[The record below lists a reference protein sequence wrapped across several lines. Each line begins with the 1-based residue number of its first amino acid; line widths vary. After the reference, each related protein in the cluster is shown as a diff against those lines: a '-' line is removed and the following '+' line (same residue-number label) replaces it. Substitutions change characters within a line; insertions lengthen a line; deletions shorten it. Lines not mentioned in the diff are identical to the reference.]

1 MTNHPS
7 LVHGWRLNAA
17 SGRLKRVI
25 RAGGIAGLLVLAANT
40 AQAGPIFGFTGP
52 SLSGGFRWDAD
63 PLMVNLGG
71 AVYERSLDGGLR
83 YSVEG
88 GSFEAFRNLFSWSV
102 LPSVPDFT
110 QAIVDAFTAWTTADP
125 VSGLTTSLSFV
136 ADLGTTVEGN
146 VSGGGLNLRGA
157 EIDLLASID
166 AFFWDPGNNAPQGE
180 TSFNT
185 VATPV
190 RLTSGT
196 ADYAGTRAI
205 AGADITINNNAGAVY
220 SLDVFRR
227 LLTHEIGHAIGMGDD
242 EGDLSPGTFIDD
254 NFDASSSA
262 AALAT
267 LTNSWALLVNPLDPA
282 SSPLARYTVPFA
294 NPGILTPGV
303 DLLMESRGLGISA
316 GNPVTNHFPLTNDE
330 YGTRQFLYPSASAV
344 PEPGT
349 FMLLTVGLAGQAL
362 VRRRRR
368 SQATG
373 GHSAF
378 SR

>member
-1 MTNHPS
+1 
-7 LVHGWRLNAA
+7 
-17 SGRLKRVI
+17 
-25 RAGGIAGLLVLAANT
+25 
-40 AQAGPIFGFTGP
+40 
-52 SLSGGFRWDAD
+52 
-63 PLMVNLGG
+63 
-71 AVYERSLDGGLR
+71 
-83 YSVEG
+83 
-88 GSFEAFRNLFSWSV
+88 
-102 LPSVPDFT
+102 
-110 QAIVDAFTAWTTADP
+110 VDAFTAWTTADP

-136 ADLGTTVEGN
+136 ADLGTPVEGS

-166 AFFWDPGNNAPQGE
+166 AFFWDPGNNAAQGE
-180 TSFNT
+180 TFFNT

-368 SQATG
+368 SQAPG